1 MWIDALSNYITSLG
15 YTSDIL
21 LYLINFVL
29 LAYLVGKEIVRFHTI
44 IWPAILMA
52 LDLPLPKQIFGHGWL
67 IIDGG
72 KISKSLGNY
81 QDPREYVRTYG
92 VDAVRYF
99 ALKEVPFGN
108 DGNFSEEALIS
119 RTNSDL
125 VNNLG
130 NLVTRTVSMTNKY
143 LDDKAIRLD
152 NDGEVDNNLISE
164 IKKLQN
170 SVKVKMNEYKVNEA
184 LTEIMDLLKKCN
196 KYIDDT
202 TPWIV
207 AKDPGKKDYLNTILY
222 NILEGIRISAI
233 LLQAFIPVLLK
244 NIYVLATDK
253 EV

>member
-1 MWIDALSNYITSLG
+1 MSNYITSLG
-15 YTSDIL
+15 YTSDDSTL
-21 LYLINFVL
+21 FDKFWPADLH
-29 LAYLVGKEIVRFHTI
+29 LVGKEIVRFHYYLACYINGFGFAT
-44 IWPAILMA
+44 A
-52 LDLPLPKQIFGHGWL
+52 KTSFGHGWL

-125 VNNLG
+125 VNTLG

-164 IKKLQN
+164 IKKLQY

-207 AKDPGKKDYLNTILY
+207 AKDPEKKDYLNTILY

-233 LLQAFIPVLLK
+233 LLQAFIPDTSEKYL
-244 NIYVLATDK
+244 IF
-253 EV
+253 